1 MFFFIYAPFQDF
13 YKYETDFSE
22 GAWELFM
29 RRLDYIVEW
38 RMYGS
43 TKWKYILVLLG
54 RASVVKLLPLV

>member
-29 RRLDYIVEW
+29 RRLDYIVE
-38 RMYGS
+38 
-43 TKWKYILVLLG
+43 
-54 RASVVKLLPLV
+54 